1 MIRTALLLSAL
12 LLLSCTSPHAQLGRR
27 IDRILAATDARIG
40 VAVIAPDGECLVR
53 CDTMLPMLS
62 VFKFPAAVALLDKTA
77 RERTSLTTPV
87 RIGPEWLDRNTYS
100 PLRDSLPTTGGTL
113 TLTDLLR
120 YSISQSDNIAC
131 DILLEALP
139 PQRLCGVARNIRRAG
154 ESAQVM
160 PLGELRDFP
169 ADMFCTV
176 FIGNSRPR
184 TSGEL
189 LVTPRG
195 YRDV

>member
-1 MIRTALLLSAL
+1 M
-12 LLLSCTSPHAQLGRR
+12 
-27 IDRILAATDARIG
+27 
-40 VAVIAPDGECLVR
+40 
-53 CDTMLPMLS
+53 
-62 VFKFPAAVALLDKTA
+62 
-77 RERTSLTTPV
+77 
-87 RIGPEWLDRNTYS
+87 
-100 PLRDSLPTTGGTL
+100 
-113 TLTDLLR
+113 
-120 YSISQSDNIAC
+120 
-131 DILLEALP
+131 LLEALP

-176 FIGNSRPR
+176 FIGNSQTR
-184 TSGEL
+184 TIGEL